1 MSTPGY
7 TQEPRPDVRLHNIDP
22 LYEYYDDLQPNA
34 SVQEALLAVSAR
46 IYHPRISYDEGAAER
61 TEALTKQGS
70 SLLMASNH
78 INVFDQNAIAAAVY
92 SEPAFQA
99 VIGNTFVPAKVPYF
113 LRPRLRTLMEAV
125 GAIPVVR
132 AQDVEGVVDGVPKQ
146 AKAALRLIKT
156 CSKKLEN
163 GQHMF
168 IFPEGTRN
176 KGDLHELGKIN
187 KGIGRIACGVE
198 GRGVAIVPMG
208 LWYGND
214 PKFTD
219 TLQPNLHV
227 GAPIEGPFE
236 NPGQALSLLRGAMRH
251 CLDTAIADRNV

>member
-1 MSTPGY
+1 MSTPEHAQ
-7 TQEPRPDVRLHNIDP
+7 TPRPDVRLQNIDP
-22 LYEYYDDLQPNA
+22 LYSYYDDLQPNPCA
-34 SVQEALLAVSAR
+34 QRALLAFSAGV
-46 IYHPRISYDEGAAER
+46 YHPRISYDDGAAER
-61 TEALTKQGS
+61 IQTLTDKGR
-70 SLLMASNH
+70 SLVMAGNH

-176 KGDLHELGKIN
+176 KGDLRELGKIN
-187 KGIGRIACGVE
+187 KGIGRIACGPE
-198 GRGVAIVPMG
+198 SRDVAIVPMG
-208 LWYGND
+208 LWYGDD
-214 PKFTD
+214 PTFAD
-219 TLQPNLHV
+219 TLRPSLHV
-227 GAPIEGPFE
+227 GTPIEGPFE
-236 NPGQALSLLRGAMRH
+236 NPNQAVSLLRGAMRH
-251 CLDTAIADRNV
+251 CLDRAVADRDI